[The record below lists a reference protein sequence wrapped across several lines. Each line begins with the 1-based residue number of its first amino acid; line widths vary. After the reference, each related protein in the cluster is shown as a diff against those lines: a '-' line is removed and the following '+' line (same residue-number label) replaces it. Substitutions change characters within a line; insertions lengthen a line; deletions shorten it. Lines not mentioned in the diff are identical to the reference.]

1 MDKIFLSDLFETLEK
16 DSVNYLVLRGYQEL
30 PEKVSHDI
38 DFSVKNEYELNLFFK
53 VLHKLSKKYNYTISR
68 DVVRLGLLKVFLHF
82 GNEILKIDVFC
93 SFGYAGLEYMN
104 SIELHNTKRKLPSGI
119 WVPALNYEL
128 AISLLK
134 EILHN
139 SRIRKDKVSLL
150 RSQYNKKTFK
160 KPFCNYF
167 SNNNIKDL
175 SDSLFLG
182 EKLVFKRVSLNFRV
196 VLFLTNIEH
205 RGILKTFSSTFDF
218 LWIKYKKQER
228 YDYIILIGQGN

>member
-1 MDKIFLSDLFETLEK
+1 LNKIFLKDLFETLER

-30 PEKVSHDI
+30 PEKYSYDI
-38 DFSVKNEYELNLFFK
+38 DFSVKCKSELVLFFK
-53 VLHKLSKKYNYTISR
+53 VINNLSKKYNFRVSR
-68 DVVRLGLLKVFLHF
+68 DVVRYGLLKVFLHF

-93 SFGYAGLEYMN
+93 SFRYAGLEYMN
-104 SIELHNTKRKLPSGI
+104 SLELHNTRRKLPSGI

-150 RSQYNKKTFK
+150 RNQYDKKTFK
-160 KPFCNYF
+160 QPFCKYF

-175 SDSLFLG
+175 SDSLFSSGNLT
-182 EKLVFKRVSLNFRV
+182 FKRVALNCRI
-196 VLFLTNIEH
+196 VLFLKNIE
-205 RGILKTFSSTFDF
+205 LKGVSKTLSSVFHF
-218 LWIKYKKQER
+218 FWVKYNNQER
-228 YDYIILIGQGN
+228 YDYLIFI